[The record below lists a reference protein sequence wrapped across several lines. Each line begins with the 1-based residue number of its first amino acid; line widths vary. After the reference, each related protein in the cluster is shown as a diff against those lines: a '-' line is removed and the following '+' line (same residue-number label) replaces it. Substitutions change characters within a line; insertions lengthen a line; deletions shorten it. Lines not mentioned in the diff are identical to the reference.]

1 MKTVHFILEKKPKA
15 VFSVTANTSVYAAL
29 QLMMDKNISA
39 LLIMDGEKLQG
50 VFTERDYA
58 RKIVLQ
64 GRTSKDTVIGD
75 VMTKNPVTVVPSES
89 VEKCMTLMTENHFRH
104 LPVAENGTVIGM
116 ISIGDI
122 LKHVIEDQKNTI
134 DHLQSYIQS

>member
-15 VFSVTANTSVYAAL
+15 VFSVAADTSVYEAL
-29 QLMMDKNISA
+29 QIMMDKNISA
-39 LLIMDGEKLQG
+39 LLIMNGGQLLG

-64 GRTSKDTVIGD
+64 GRTSKDTAIGD
-75 VMTKNPVTVVPSES
+75 VMTKNPVTVTSSES
-89 VEKCMTLMTENHFRH
+89 VEKCMKLMTENHFRH
-104 LPVAENGTVIGM
+104 LPVVDNKAVAGM

>member
-1 MKTVHFILEKKPKA
+1 MKTVHFILEEKPKA
-15 VFSVTANTSVYAAL
+15 VFSVAENTSVYEAL

-39 LLIMDGEKLQG
+39 LLIMDGDKLQG

-64 GRTSKDTVIGD
+64 GRTSKDTSIGD
-75 VMTKNPVTVVPSES
+75 VMTKNPITVAPSES
-89 VEKCMTLMTENHFRH
+89 VERCMKLMTENHFRH
-104 LPVAENGTVIGM
+104 LPVTENETVIGM